1 MQDRI
6 KSLIATSL
14 AHFVND
20 GNIYVFI
27 TLYPILFPLAY
38 YSLGSSKLP
47 TLFLIGIL
55 IALQNVFSVVS
66 SPLVGRLADKT
77 KGYRVLLSLGLFLMG
92 IGIAGSALSIFFAS
106 GARVFLLLIPFSVI
120 AGIGGSFYHPLGGS
134 VLSETWP
141 SRSIGRAMG
150 INGASG
156 SAGRAIYPLLVVA
169 LVAYFTAPA
178 VIVLALLS
186 FVIAFSV
193 LIILKETNLFVVVP
207 AAKEQNQIGNS
218 EAGNS
223 NDEKIRKTTTIPIR
237 VILHSILALTVVAFL
252 KGVFALGIVS
262 FIPEYLEQV
271 GGMNYGVGLG
281 LALLLILTL
290 PVLGQL
296 IFGSFADKFGRRLAL
311 GITTV
316 GSGVAI
322 LVLLETHNLY
332 LQIALLALFG
342 FFAFTQFPL
351 LMPLARS
358 AVPREAATLS
368 NSIVWGIGNSGGNA
382 LGPFLVG
389 LLASPFFLGSLNGAF
404 LVVTIIS
411 LISTP
416 LLLFVPMAQKH

>member
-27 TLYPILFPLAY
+27 ILYPILFPLAY

-47 TLFLIGIL
+47 TLFLIGVL
-55 IALQNVFSVVS
+55 IALQNVCSVVS

-77 KGYRVLLSLGLFLMG
+77 KGYRALLSLGLFLMG
-92 IGIAGSALSIFFAS
+92 IGIAGSALSILFAS
-106 GARVFLLLIPFSVI
+106 GARLFLLLIPFSVI

-156 SAGRAIYPLLVVA
+156 STGRAIYPLLVVA
-169 LVAYFTAPA
+169 LVAYFTVPA

-193 LIILKETNLFVVVP
+193 LIILKETNLFVAVP
-207 AAKEQNQIGNS
+207 EAKQRKQIGNG
-218 EAGNS
+218 EAGN
-223 NDEKIRKTTTIPIR
+223 NKVRKTTTIPLR
-237 VILHSILALTVVAFL
+237 VILHSILALTVVALL
-252 KGVFALGIVS
+252 KGVFSLGIVS

-290 PVLGQL
+290 PVFGQL
-296 IFGSFADKFGRRLAL
+296 TFGSFADRFGRRLAL

-316 GSGVAI
+316 GSGIAI
-322 LVLLETHNLY
+322 LILLEAHNLY
-332 LQIALLALFG
+332 LQVVLLALFG

-368 NSIVWGIGNSGGNA
+368 NSIVWGVGNSGGNA

-389 LLASPFFLGSLNGAF
+389 LLATPFFLGTLNGAF

-416 LLLFVPMAQKH
+416 LLLFVPKAQKH